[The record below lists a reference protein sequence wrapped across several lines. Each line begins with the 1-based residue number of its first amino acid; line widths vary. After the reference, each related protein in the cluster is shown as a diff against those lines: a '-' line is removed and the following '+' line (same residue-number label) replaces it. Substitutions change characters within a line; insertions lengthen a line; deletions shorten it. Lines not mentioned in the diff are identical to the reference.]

1 MLGQAYYISIGVTLL
16 IISLVGL
23 YSTRLVKS
31 SGDFII
37 GGRKLG
43 SIMVFAGI
51 VGAFAGGTVT
61 IGTAQMAYMYG
72 ISGLWFTL
80 GAGAACLIL
89 SLFLAAPLRGKK
101 VDTISQFLSGFYGLR
116 VKTAV
121 AVFLGI
127 GMFIQMTVQILA
139 SVPLLASMFYIPP
152 VGAIVLFACLALVLV
167 LGGGFMGAAM
177 VGILKLVLLTVI
189 MFLSGA
195 AGWSL
200 LGGFGGIERLSSVY
214 SCLDMFPRGIFTEL
228 AGWLSVVVGFISTQS
243 FIQPVFAGSNV
254 RSARL
259 GAFLAAIALPAFGA
273 AGVVVGI
280 YMRASHPGIEPVA
293 ALPLFM
299 LYHQPLWLGGLGV
312 ATLLVSLLL
321 TTSALALGIATLFSR
336 DIFPLFKPDSKDRE
350 QLQAARIAVFVAVF
364 LASVFGYNILGDLI
378 LDWSYL
384 SNALRGVTVF
394 LPLLGAVFL
403 TNKLSR
409 EIGIWAFTIPPTASI
424 MSILIFPGIH
434 PLYMGLAI
442 SAVIVLTGVLFPGLY
457 KPKGRGARL

>member
-1 MLGQAYYISIGVTLL
+1 LLGQAQYISMGVTLF

-23 YSTRLVKS
+23 YSTRMVKS

-43 SIMVFAGI
+43 PIMVFAGI

-72 ISGLWFTL
+72 VSGLWFTL
-80 GAGAACLIL
+80 GAGSACLIL
-89 SLFLAAPLRGKK
+89 SLFLAAPLRGKN
-101 VDTISQFLSGFYGLR
+101 VDTISQFLSGFYGNGI
-116 VKTAV
+116 KTAV
-121 AVFLGI
+121 AVFVSV
-127 GMFIQMTVQILA
+127 GMFIQMTVQLLA

-152 VGAIVLFACLALVLV
+152 MGAIILFSCLALVLV
-167 LGGGFMGAAM
+167 VGGGFMGAAL
-177 VGILKLVLLTVI
+177 VGVLKLVLLTVI
-189 MFLSGA
+189 MLLSGV
-195 AGWSL
+195 AGWGL
-200 LGGFGGIERLSSVY
+200 LGGLGGIERLSSVY

-280 YMRASHPGIEPVA
+280 YMRASHPGIDPVA

-299 LYHQPLWLGGLGV
+299 LVHLPSWLGGLGV

-321 TTSALALGIATLFSR
+321 TASALALGIATLFSR
-336 DIFPLFKPDSKDRE
+336 DIFPLLKPDSKDRE
-350 QLQAARIAVFVAVF
+350 QLQAARIVVFAA
-364 LASVFGYNILGDLI
+364 LLLSSVFGYNILGDLI

-403 TNKLSR
+403 TNRLSSG
-409 EIGIWAFTIPPTASI
+409 IGIWAFTIPPAS
-424 MSILIFPGIH
+424 SIIWLLFFPGIH

-442 SAVIVLTGVLFPGLY
+442 SAVIVLTGIFFPGLY
-457 KPKGRGARL
+457 KKKGSGAR